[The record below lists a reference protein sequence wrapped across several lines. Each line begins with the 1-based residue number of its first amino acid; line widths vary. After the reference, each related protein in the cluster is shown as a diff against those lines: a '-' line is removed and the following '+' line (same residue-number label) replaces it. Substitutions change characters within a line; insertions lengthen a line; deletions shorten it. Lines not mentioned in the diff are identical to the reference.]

1 MMWLNEVE
9 ERDEEGEMDTPL
21 PQDPSLQISAIAYRL
36 EAAERDLKQYRDQME
51 RDLKRYGDQMQGL
64 VSAREN
70 DLRIQSL
77 QTDVKRVED
86 EVREMKRQLSDLGKQ
101 LADQERAAQ
110 QRAADQERAAQQR
123 DAELKQSQSDL
134 QLRFFY
140 AVSGLVGAIIVA
152 LLIYYFTHPH

>member
-1 MMWLNEVE
+1 MMWLGEVE
-9 ERDEEGEMDTPL
+9 EGEEDEMDTPL

-36 EAAERDLKQYRDQME
+36 DAAERE
-51 RDLKRYGDQMQGL
+51 LKRFGDQMQGL

-70 DLRIQSL
+70 DLRIQSM
-77 QTDVKRVED
+77 QADVKRVEE
-86 EVREMKRQLSDLGKQ
+86 EVREMKKQLSDLGKQ

-110 QRAADQERAAQQR
+110 QRAADQERSAQQR

>member
-1 MMWLNEVE
+1 MTWLGEVE
-9 ERDEEGEMDTPL
+9 EGEEDDMDTPL

-36 EAAERDLKQYRDQME
+36 DAAERE
-51 RDLKRYGDQMQGL
+51 LKRFGDQMQGL

-70 DLRIQSL
+70 DLRIQSM
-77 QTDVKRVED
+77 QADVKRVEE

-101 LADQERAAQ
+101 LTDQERSAQ
-110 QRAADQERAAQQR
+110 QRAADQERSAQQR

>member
-1 MMWLNEVE
+1 MWLGEVE
-9 ERDEEGEMDTPL
+9 EEDKENDMDTPL
-21 PQDPSLQISAIAYRL
+21 PQDPSLQLSALAYRL
-36 EAAERDLKQYRDQME
+36 DAAE

-70 DLRIQSL
+70 DLRIQSM
-77 QTDVKRVED
+77 QADVKRVEE

>member
-1 MMWLNEVE
+1 MSLTTVWVGEVE
-9 ERDEEGEMDTPL
+9 GEEDNMDTPL

-36 EAAERDLKQYRDQME
+36 DAAERE
-51 RDLKRYGDQMQGL
+51 LKRYGDQMQGL

-70 DLRIQSL
+70 DLRIQSM
-77 QTDVKRVED
+77 QADVKRVEE

-110 QRAADQERAAQQR
+110 QRAADQERSAQQR